1 MTEIECLIR
10 VQEDDVAIA
19 DLLAAAHR
27 SGVGGIVLFDGI
39 VRDDDCEAM
48 ELEAY
53 EEAATAELH
62 RIASD
67 AAERHALAYIAVVH
81 RVGRLAVG
89 ENILVIVAAAAHRAA
104 AFAACREVLEAIKAG
119 VPIWKKECAP
129 GGDRWV
135 RGEHWPAD
143 GA

>member
-1 MTEIECLIR
+1 MAEIECLVRI
-10 VQEDDVAIA
+10 QEEDVAVA
-19 DLLAAAHR
+19 DLLAAARR

-39 VRDDDCEAM
+39 VRDDDCDAM

-53 EEAATAELH
+53 HEAAVAELQ

-67 AAERHALAYIAVVH
+67 AIERHALAYLAVVH
-81 RVGRLAVG
+81 RVGRLAVS

-119 VPIWKKECAP
+119 VPIWKKECAS

-135 RGEHWPAD
+135 RGEHWPE
-143 GA
+143 GGT